1 MAYTTDRCTEIFAR
15 EESFSG
21 RNRLELPLNSRC
33 KVMTKTKLF
42 AFAVLLSFAFGS
54 LGLAVAQDES
64 KTPEQPTAQPQP
76 ELLPPGIFTPHGTVI
91 TPPISD
97 PHRRGAHLNYK
108 IFVPAGHPM
117 SSQIPNFTFAE
128 TPASMGCVYK
138 VGPNYVGCSP
148 ATGGTR
154 HPTGGWGAIAVV
166 EAYDDPNI
174 ASDLAF
180 FDTTYGLPA
189 ANLQVV
195 YANSSF
201 GTLGGGFGPILNASC
216 NGVPVNG
223 NFLGWDLEES
233 LDAEWAHVMAP
244 SAKIIVVEACSQNL
258 EDLLYAEVVAGIEV
272 SKAGGGD
279 ISNSWGYPEACAADP
294 NCNGGLATTEV
305 QDDNFFY
312 RYYWSN
318 ITYFASAGDIGS
330 EVLFPS
336 ASPWVVS
343 VGGTTVN
350 RDASQN
356 FLSESCWVDSG
367 GGPSAVETWQSPPNI
382 LNGMGPWSDYQYE
395 MFGGAPYAFP
405 FRSTPDISFNADP
418 NSGVY
423 VYDTDGTCTGFC
435 IVGGTS
441 VGSPAVAGIVNASNN
456 RLGQAPPAG
465 GYYKTL
471 ENDLL
476 YSQLFSHTAYPANF
490 YDVKTGS
497 NGHAA
502 GPGYD
507 QCTGIGSPRGRLGK

>member
-1 MAYTTDRCTEIFAR
+1 MADIT
-15 EESFSG
+15 
-21 RNRLELPLNSRC
+21 
-33 KVMTKTKLF
+33 MMKTRLF
-42 AFAVLLSFAFGS
+42 AFAMLLPFA
-54 LGLAVAQDES
+54 LGTCRLAGAQDAQDEA
-64 KTPEQPTAQPQP
+64 KTPEQPPAQQVQAQP
-76 ELLPPGIFTPHGTVI
+76 LPGIFVPQGTVI

-97 PHRRGAHLNYK
+97 PHRKGVHTNFK
-108 IFVPAGHPM
+108 IFVPFGHAV
-117 SSQIPNFTFAE
+117 SSAVTDFTFAE
-128 TPASMGCVYK
+128 TPASMGCVYR
-138 VGPNYVGCSP
+138 VSQNYAGCKPS
-148 ATGGTR
+148 TGGTD

-174 ASDLAF
+174 KSDLTT
-180 FDTTYGLPA
+180 FDTHFGLPS

-201 GTLGGGFGPILNASC
+201 GPLGGGFGPTLNASC
-216 NGVPVNG
+216 SGVPING

-294 NCNGGLATTEV
+294 NCNGGLATTQV

-312 RYYWSN
+312 RYYWSD
-318 ITYFASAGDIGS
+318 ITYFASAGDSGA

-356 FLSESCWVDSG
+356 FLSECCWSDSG

-382 LNGMGPWSDYQYE
+382 LNGMGPWSDYQY
-395 MFGGAPYAFP
+395 AFAGQG
-405 FRSTPDISFNADP
+405 FRITPDISFNADP

-423 VYDTDGTCTGFC
+423 VYDTDGTCLGFC

-441 VGSPAVAGIVNASNN
+441 VGSPAIAGIVNASNN
-456 RLGQAPPAG
+456 RLGQAPPSG
-465 GYYKTL
+465 GFYKNL
-471 ENDLL
+471 EDDLL
-476 YSQLFSHTAYPANF
+476 YAQLFSKAAYSGNF

-497 NGHAA
+497 NGHPA

-507 QCTGIGSPRGRLGK
+507 QCTGIGSPRGKAGK

>member
-1 MAYTTDRCTEIFAR
+1 MNATR
-15 EESFSG
+15 
-21 RNRLELPLNSRC
+21 
-33 KVMTKTKLF
+33 LF

-54 LGLAVAQDES
+54 SGPATAQDDMAR
-64 KTPEQPTAQPQP
+64 KAMTPEQPTAEQIPSP
-76 ELLPPGIFTPHGTVI
+76 VPSNIFTPKGRII

-97 PHRRGAHLNYK
+97 PHRRGVHTNYK
-108 IFVPAGHPM
+108 IFVPEGRGI
-117 SSQIPNFTFAE
+117 SSAVTDFTFAE

-138 VGPNYVGCSP
+138 QGPVYAGCNP
-148 ATGGTR
+148 ATGGTN

-180 FDTTYGLPA
+180 FDAHFGLPA
-189 ANLQVV
+189 AKLQVV

-201 GTLGGGFGPILNASC
+201 GTLGGGFSLPLTASC
-216 NGVPVNG
+216 GGVPVNG

-244 SAKIIVVEACSQNL
+244 AAKIIVVEACTQNL
-258 EDLLYAEVVAGIEV
+258 EDLLYAEEVAGIEV
-272 SKAGGGD
+272 GAAGGGV
-279 ISNSWGYPEACAADP
+279 ISNSWGYPESCATDP
-294 NCNGGLATTEV
+294 NCNGGWGGSEV
-305 QDDNFFY
+305 NDDNYFF
-312 RYYWSN
+312 RDHWAQ
-318 ITYFASAGDIGS
+318 ITTLASAGDIGS

-350 RDASQN
+350 RDASGN
-356 FLSESCWVDSG
+356 FQSESCWADSG
-367 GGPSAVETWQSPPNI
+367 GGPSAVEAWQSPPNI
-382 LNGMGPWSDYQYE
+382 LNGMGPWVGYQYE
-395 MFGGAPYAFP
+395 TFGQNV
-405 FRSTPDISFNADP
+405 RSTPDISFNADP
-418 NSGVY
+418 ASGVW
-423 VYDTDGTCTGFC
+423 VYDTDGTCLGFC
-435 IVGGTS
+435 TVGGTS

-456 RLGQAPPAG
+456 RLGTASLANPW
-465 GYYKTL
+465 YDML
-471 ENDLL
+471 ENNLL
-476 YSQLFSHTAYPANF
+476 YSQLNAKTAYAANF

>member
-1 MAYTTDRCTEIFAR
+1 M
-15 EESFSG
+15 
-21 RNRLELPLNSRC
+21 P
-33 KVMTKTKLF
+33 
-42 AFAVLLSFAFGS
+42 
-54 LGLAVAQDES
+54 
-64 KTPEQPTAQPQP
+64 
-76 ELLPPGIFTPHGTVI
+76 PPGIFKPKGTVI

-97 PHRRGAHLNYK
+97 PHRRGVHTNYK
-108 IFVPAGHPM
+108 IFIPDGHPM
-117 SSQIPNFTFAE
+117 SSLIPDFTFAE

-138 VGPNYVGCSP
+138 VGPNYAGCRPS
-148 ATGGTR
+148 TGGTN

-180 FDTTYGLPA
+180 FDTHFGLPA

-201 GTLGGGFGPILNASC
+201 GTLGGGFAPTLNASC
-216 NGVPVNG
+216 SGVPVNG

-258 EDLLYAEVVAGIEV
+258 EDLLYAEMVAGIEV

-279 ISNSWGYPEACAADP
+279 ISNSWGYPEACANDP
-294 NCNGGLATTEV
+294 NCNGGWSSSEV

-312 RYYWSN
+312 RFQWSKT
-318 ITYFASAGDIGS
+318 TYFASAGDAGA
-330 EVLFPS
+330 EVLYPS

-350 RDASQN
+350 RDVNEN
-356 FLSESCWVDSG
+356 FLSESCWPDSG
-367 GGPSAVETWQSPPNI
+367 GGFSTVETWQNPPTI
-382 LNGMGPWSDYQYE
+382 LNGLGPWSDYQYE
-395 MFGGAPYAFP
+395 LFGGDPYAFP
-405 FRSTPDISFNADP
+405 FRSTPDVSFNADL

-441 VGSPAVAGIVNASNN
+441 VGSPSVAGIVNASNN

-465 GYYKTL
+465 GYYETQ
-471 ENDLL
+471 EDNLL
-476 YSQLFSHTAYPANF
+476 YSQLYAKTAYRANF
-490 YDVKTGS
+490 YDVTTGS